1 MEEII
6 QDDKSIFLYLNNLG
20 SSSFDQLWMLISS
33 TWIWVPLYIIFCY
46 LLFKNYK
53 LRSFVFILI
62 FIAIGVTI
70 SDQLASVFKYGV
82 ARLRPCHDPSLQDHM
97 RIVKCGGQFG
107 FYSAHASNTFF
118 LASYLSFLLK
128 SKLKWFPYFIFVW
141 ATIVAYSRIYLGVH
155 FPIDILV
162 GAFVGSLLGGLFAML
177 ARKVINK
184 QTKTI

>member
-6 QDDKSIFLYLNNLG
+6 LEDKKVFLYLNNLG
-20 SSSFDQLWMLISS
+20 SSPFDQLWMLISS

-53 LRSFVFILI
+53 LRSFVFILL
-62 FIAIGVTI
+62 FIALGVTV

-82 ARLRPCHDPSLQDHM
+82 ARLRPCHDPTLEHHM

-118 LASYLSFLLK
+118 LASYLTILLK
-128 SKLKWFPYFIFVW
+128 DKIKWFPYAIFVW
-141 ATIVAYSRIYLGVH
+141 AIIVSYSRIYLGVH

-162 GAFVGSLLGGLFAML
+162 GVFVGSLLGVIFGAL
-177 ARKVINK
+177 AKKVINK
-184 QTKTI
+184 QNIIS

>member
-6 QDDKSIFLYLNNLG
+6 QDDKSVFLYLNNLG

-97 RIVKCGGQFG
+97 RI
-107 FYSAHASNTFF
+107 
-118 LASYLSFLLK
+118 
-128 SKLKWFPYFIFVW
+128 
-141 ATIVAYSRIYLGVH
+141 
-155 FPIDILV
+155 
-162 GAFVGSLLGGLFAML
+162 
-177 ARKVINK
+177 
-184 QTKTI
+184 

>member
-6 QDDKSIFLYLNNLG
+6 LEDKKVFLYLNNLG
-20 SSSFDQLWMLISS
+20 SSPFDQLWMLISS

-53 LRSFVFILI
+53 LRSFVFILL
-62 FIAIGVTI
+62 FIAMGVTI

-82 ARLRPCHDPSLQDHM
+82 ARLRPCHDPTLEHHM
-97 RIVKCGGQFG
+97 RIVKCGGQYG

-118 LASYLSFLLK
+118 LASYLTILLK
-128 SKLKWFPYFIFVW
+128 DKIKWFPYAIFVW
-141 ATIVAYSRIYLGVH
+141 AIIVSYSRIYLGVH

-162 GAFVGSLLGGLFAML
+162 GVFVGSLLGVIFGAL
-177 ARKVINK
+177 AKKVINK
-184 QTKTI
+184 QNIIS